1 MRPWSLLIR
10 SGRAL
15 AALVLLVTL
24 VTGEWAD
31 ARHHMADSGC
41 GEHHGTTP
49 SPVRDDCTCTGLHVT
64 TVSEA
69 APAVAAPDVASRDR
83 VEPVVERATTRVV
96 GRSSAPRAPPQA

>member
-31 ARHHMADSGC
+31 ARHHLAETGC
-41 GEHHGTTP
+41 SEHHGTTP

-69 APAVAAPDVASRDR
+69 GPTIAAPVVESRDR
-83 VEPVVERATTRVV
+83 VETVVVSATTRVV
-96 GRSSAPRAPPQA
+96 RRPSAPRAPPRA